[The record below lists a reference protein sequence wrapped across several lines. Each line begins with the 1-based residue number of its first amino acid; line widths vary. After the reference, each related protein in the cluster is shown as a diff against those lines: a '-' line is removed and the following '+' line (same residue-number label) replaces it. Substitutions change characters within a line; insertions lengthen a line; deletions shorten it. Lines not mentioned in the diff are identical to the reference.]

1 MTIEP
6 CPTCGLIAIP
16 RYEGSVT
23 AVLRPEN
30 PMREEVMRR
39 LVSDAEVAM
48 WQKKARLQ
56 SRNYERR
63 PDLIRENVA
72 RGKLLGTYEV
82 LT

>member
-48 WQKKARLQ
+48 WQKKAQ
-56 SRNYERR
+56 NKQRNTERSAEK
-63 PDLIRENVA
+63 IRENVA